1 MINKIINTLAI
12 IILVITTFS
21 CEKSDTKYVRIGT
34 AQVSIQLIDG
44 ANQWP
49 DSVYVAAT
57 GVTVLNSYQKFRK
70 PTALTRDGN
79 TWRGEIPMELSHSD
93 NARIQIK
100 NAKEGI
106 DIYFF
111 AGGDQDKP
119 LNISVTRNGKSDF
132 SVSSSGGTG
141 YIGAIKEESG
151 GITDVKTLTTRKYHN
166 RCWKSNIPDEI
177 YRSRSWSKFINYQL
191 KSIIPA
197 IFDSTLC
204 DSNIPQD
211 KASAITEQLKRLY
224 YIDYIIFYKEKAEA
238 SGEKRIPEPP
248 VKYHA
253 AYLKD
258 INFSDEGLLDDCWN
272 PTTIPFL
279 VYLLRDS
286 PLEIQPIGETDILTW
301 IKRTKYEVGKVID
314 SPTPLLMTLLA
325 TTSYLLQ
332 IQDRRIPLTE
342 TQISNI
348 NRFYQDDLGK
358 IILGRNEVIAKQV
371 AKLSH
376 DLTDLSESADEWSL
390 EQQITEIDNEPVIV
404 ALWSPTSVPCHIA
417 MRAIETSKENFS
429 KRNINFLYVADTS
442 SSPDDR
448 WTKYANRQAGTHVR
462 LSDREFSKL
471 AAEYGV
477 TELPAYLLF
486 DSHHQLID
494 TISGFT
500 DIESFASKLGSI
512 SF

>member
-12 IILVITTFS
+12 TILVITTFS
-21 CEKSDTKYVRIGT
+21 CGKSDTKYVRIGT

-111 AGGDQDKP
+111 AGADQDKP

-177 YRSRSWSKFINYQL
+177 YISRSWSKFINYQL
-191 KSIIPA
+191 ESIIPA

-204 DSNIPQD
+204 GSNIPQD

-248 VKYHA
+248 VKYHE

-286 PLEIQPIGETDILTW
+286 PLEIQPIGETDIPTW

-358 IILGRNEVIAKQV
+358 IIFGRNEVIAKQV

-376 DLTDLSESADEWSL
+376 NLTDLSDSADEWSL
-390 EQQITEIDNEPVIV
+390 VQQLKEMDNEPVIV
-404 ALWSPTSVPCHIA
+404 ALWSPTSVPCHVA

-477 TELPAYLLF
+477 TALPVYLLF
-486 DSHHQLID
+486 DSNHQLID

-500 DIESFASKLGSI
+500 DIESFASKLGSL